1 MLVCLQI
8 KRQMIPTGYN
18 LRPIIIWICLF
29 HQKVFESDF
38 INLKK
43 QSFVMTTTWSLVFDY
58 KELAAEQI
66 DSFVSET
73 EDMMQET
80 SDAYNFKI
88 DEPAYLEVLREYQT
102 SAKKVRTTLLILQF
116 PVLALCWLSFFMISR
131 QMLDLE
137 QNEIALLKSR
147 GSSKKQIILIYFL
160 QSVILSAMSAVVGL
174 PLGYFLCKA
183 LGSTNGFLEFIQRKA
198 LHITLGTSVFFVYA
212 WCDAYIHCVHGVTG
226 LPRRQRYDC

>member
-1 MLVCLQI
+1 MSKLDIMVGDIIELNRFMDAKGNAIRVKKLLVCLPI
-8 KRQMIPTGYN
+8 KRQMIPTGYS

-80 SDAYNFKI
+80 SDAYNCKI

-116 PVLALCWLSFFMISR
+116 PVLALLLAFIFMISR

-147 GSSKKQIILIYFL
+147 GSSKKQIILIYFF
-160 QSVILSAMSAVVGL
+160 AVR
-174 PLGYFLCKA
+174 YFVSNECCC
-183 LGSTNGFLEFIQRKA
+183 
-198 LHITLGTSVFFVYA
+198 GTADWLF
-212 WCDAYIHCVHGVTG
+212 
-226 LPRRQRYDC
+226 PM

>member
-1 MLVCLQI
+1 
-8 KRQMIPTGYN
+8 
-18 LRPIIIWICLF
+18 
-29 HQKVFESDF
+29 
-38 INLKK
+38 
-43 QSFVMTTTWSLVFDY
+43 MTTTWSLVFDY

-80 SDAYNFKI
+80 SDAYNCKI
-88 DEPAYLEVLREYQT
+88 DEPAYLRFSVNTRHLQRKCAQHF
-102 SAKKVRTTLLILQF
+102 ILQF
-116 PVLALCWLSFFMISR
+116 PVLALLLAFIFMISR

-147 GSSKKQIILIYFL
+147 GSSKKQIILIYFC
-160 QSVILSAMSAVVGL
+160 S
-174 PLGYFLCKA
+174 PLFCQRWVLLWDCRLAISYVKHLAQRMDFGIYSKKSITYHAWYF
-183 LGSTNGFLEFIQRKA
+183 GI
-198 LHITLGTSVFFVYA
+198 FVYA